1 MRELQ
6 LGCITL
12 HVIIAELKSICF
24 LCKLFKPYYSHY
36 FKSLFSV
43 LLPFTDIL
51 GGQCTW
57 AFKLPEDQMIFI
69 RNWKRTFNVCACTCV
84 LDPCWLI
91 KFNAVTNLM
100 EEHSFL
106 DTATGS
112 FWNFKK
118 KKHWTSERQSKFVIS
133 NILKHSKWKLKVKS
147 AHYT

>member
-118 KKHWTSERQSKFVIS
+118 KKTL
-133 NILKHSKWKLKVKS
+133 NKWKTVKIRDFKYLKTFKVKVKS
-147 AHYT
+147 